1 MENGLICHKMINL
14 YQEEG
19 IIVEPAGALSICGL
33 EKLNESGKI
42 NSKNDKI
49 NGKND
54 KINGKKKNIV
64 CIVSGGNNDLMRYP
78 EIMEKNLIYLNR
90 KHYYII
96 QFNQKPQELKKFINN
111 ILEYTD
117 GDLNYEGLI
126 DKSLNKNFDKMDNY
140 GDITRFDY
148 LKKTNSNYGSVL
160 VGIETKYND
169 IIEKNDKKWF

>member
-1 MENGLICHKMINL
+1 
-14 YQEEG
+14 
-19 IIVEPAGALSICGL
+19 
-33 EKLNESGKI
+33 
-42 NSKNDKI
+42 
-49 NGKND
+49 
-54 KINGKKKNIV
+54 
-64 CIVSGGNNDLMRYP
+64 MRYP

-117 GDLNYEGLI
+117 SDLNYEGLI

-169 IIEKNDKKWF
+169 IIEKKMIKNGFKYYKINSDDLLYNYLI